1 MKKMTKE
8 YVLRTLREEHLWK
21 PGEADTFEATV
32 YQKWEF
38 TLKREE
44 RHYLPYKY
52 SLTGKK
58 IGTLE
63 TWARRYRSMEGAFLH
78 IVNRL
83 NENAVVKNKYTYIE
97 DWLLE
102 NK

>member
-8 YVLRTLREEHLWK
+8 YVLRTLIEEHLWK
-21 PGEADTFEATV
+21 LGEADTFEATLH
-32 YQKWEF
+32 QKWEF

-44 RHYLPYKY
+44 KHCLPYKY

-58 IGTLE
+58 IGTNE
-63 TWARRYRSMEGAFLH
+63 TWSRRYISMEEAFLH
-78 IVNRL
+78 IVNGL
-83 NENAVVKNKYTYIE
+83 NENVAIKNKYNYIE